1 MKATRRG
8 IIAGALAVPTVAGLA
23 SWRWA
28 HGEGS
33 VLLHDP
39 SLEAGRR
46 FAEAGRAAGGRTI
59 ALEGDPIR
67 QAQALLRDR
76 PALIAGVSRQA
87 DALLFEEAA
96 VEAGY
101 VRVAALTGDSLRCTA
116 SECRSGWQ
124 ALGRLA
130 QSAGPGWAEALAS
143 YAAKP
148 DGTLAASL
156 PARGI
161 AKEADPGR
169 AFGWVLAARA

>member
-8 IIAGALAVPTVAGLA
+8 AIVGALTVPTVAGLA

-28 HGEGS
+28 RGEGS

-39 SLEAGRR
+39 SLDMGRR
-46 FAEAGRAAGGRTI
+46 FAQAGRAAGGRTV
-59 ALEGDPIR
+59 ALEGDPVR
-67 QAQALLRDR
+67 LAQALLRER

-96 VEAGY
+96 GEAGY
-101 VRVAALTGDSLRCTA
+101 VRVAALTGDAKRCTA
-116 SECRSGWQ
+116 GDCRSGWQ

-130 QSAGPGWAEALAS
+130 ESAGGDWAEALAS

-148 DGTLAASL
+148 DGTLIAPSTF
-156 PARGI
+156 RGLG
-161 AKEADPGR
+161 ANGAPGR
-169 AFGWVLAARA
+169 AFGWLLAARA